1 VEAEGDELWLVYC
14 VPVRKVALVAEHYE
28 ICVGDGRK
36 FSGWIVRPP
45 GKAAGWQECP
55 PYELRAGRRGWGYV
69 VH

>member
-1 VEAEGDELWLVYC
+1 MNCGWPMV
-14 VPVRKVALVAEHYE
+14 EHYE